1 MTLIFGVCVCVVQSK
16 LATTFSRRVA
26 ELQFRM
32 LINILHAANHLVS
45 WEDQGYC
52 IVEAGKTKRCYRERE
67 MLLQDTPGILPLYP
81 KRSAVSKD
89 INLWNEEDWWKD
101 CLCLHACLRACLVE
115 CLACISW
122 VAMCEL
128 VKVLWITQ
136 RMVVRCEWLYAC
148 QRIEDAERGDLYSPQ
163 GSRMFEGKKQSTADT
178 NSGKTLEHQW
188 STSGAPWAPV
198 LRAKRPKT
206 SKTPKDVPKRPK
218 EASAVDPPRLS
229 KHSPNISRSRGNS
242 RFSEVLCRFRAYMSY
257 TKLGISPVPCLHEN
271 TVFWKSCDFKFGEWL
286 RELVVEWSWGE
297 LRCRRVRECVLDWVT
312 GSLLECHCIQ
322 PRKLKVSLWDLFYCI
337 LYIKLVPEGNAWK

>member
-1 MTLIFGVCVCVVQSK
+1 MTLIFGVCVCCAKETCNDLFPKSSWITK
-16 LATTFSRRVA
+16 
-26 ELQFRM
+26 FRM

-52 IVEAGKTKRCYRERE
+52 IAEAGKTKRCYRERE

-101 CLCLHACLRACLVE
+101 CLCLHACLRACLVK

-148 QRIEDAERGDLYSPQ
+148 RRIEDAERGDLYSPQ
-163 GSRMFEGKKQSTADT
+163 GSRMFEGKKLSTADT

-188 STSGAPWAPV
+188 STMSTCSTCKTSQNVQNAP
-198 LRAKRPKT
+198 RRPKT
-206 SKTPKDVPKRPK
+206 SQGSLCCGSS
-218 EASAVDPPRLS
+218 EIIQA
-229 KHSPNISRSRGNS
+229 
-242 RFSEVLCRFRAYMSY
+242 FSEHFQIQRKFEVLWGS
-257 TKLGISPVPCLHEN
+257 LQISCIHVLHQAWHLAC
-271 TVFWKSCDFKFGEWL
+271 TLPAWKY
-286 RELVVEWSWGE
+286 
-297 LRCRRVRECVLDWVT
+297 CVLEIMRFQVQWVT
-312 GSLLECHCIQ
+312 EGVGCWM
-322 PRKLKVSLWDLFYCI
+322 KLRWAEVQESEGVCPWLGHSWNAIAFSWENLRFLFEIYSI
-337 LYIKLVPEGNAWK
+337 VFYI

>member
-163 GSRMFEGKKQSTADT
+163 GSRMFEGKKRSTANT

-242 RFSEVLCRFRAYMSY
+242 RFSADFVHTCPTPSLASRLYLACMKILCFGNHAISSSVSDWGSWLLNEVEVSWGA
-257 TKLGISPVPCLHEN
+257 
-271 TVFWKSCDFKFGEWL
+271 GEW
-286 RELVVEWSWGE
+286 
-297 LRCRRVRECVLDWVT
+297 
-312 GSLLECHCIQ
+312 GS
-322 PRKLKVSLWDLFYCI
+322 VSLTGWLGHSWNAIAFSRENLRFLFEIYSI
-337 LYIKLVPEGNAWK
+337 VFYI

>member
-1 MTLIFGVCVCVVQSK
+1 MTKLSSCLWLYDSNFWCVCVCCAKETCNDLFPKSSWITK
-16 LATTFSRRVA
+16 
-26 ELQFRM
+26 FRM

-45 WEDQGYC
+45 WEAQGYC
-52 IVEAGKTKRCYRERE
+52 IAEAGKTKRCYRERE

-122 VAMCEL
+122 VAMREL

-163 GSRMFEGKKQSTADT
+163 GSRMFEGKKLHHLYSPLWQD
-178 NSGKTLEHQW
+178 L
-188 STSGAPWAPV
+188 GAPVEHHEHLFYVQNVPK
-198 LRAKRPKT
+198 RPKRPKT
-206 SKTPKDVPKRPK
+206 SQNVPRKPLLWILRDYP
-218 EASAVDPPRLS
+218 SILRTFPDPEE
-229 KHSPNISRSRGNS
+229 IRGS
-242 RFSEVLCRFRAYMSY
+242 LRFSADFVHTCPTPSLASRLYLACMKILCFGNHAISSSVSDWGSWLLNEVEVSWGA
-257 TKLGISPVPCLHEN
+257 
-271 TVFWKSCDFKFGEWL
+271 GEWGSVSL
-286 RELVVEWSWGE
+286 
-297 LRCRRVRECVLDWVT
+297 T

-337 LYIKLVPEGNAWK
+337 LYI